1 MLVLDTDVASA
12 HILGQAPRGIRRQLE
27 HHEPAITFVTVGE
40 LLVWTFVRHVSRH
53 SVHGVHEFLDHVRV
67 LGYDPVV
74 ARRWGMMQGR
84 ARLRGRPR
92 PDNDTWIA
100 ACCLQRGLPLATF
113 NVKDFQDYADHDGLV
128 LVA

>member
-1 MLVLDTDVASA
+1 V
-12 HILGQAPRGIRRQLE
+12 
-27 HHEPAITFVTVGE
+27 HHQPAITFVTVGE
-40 LLVWTFVRHVSRH
+40 LLVWTFRKHFPPPLLDRVQGFIDDSRI
-53 SVHGVHEFLDHVRV
+53 

-74 ARRWGMMQGR
+74 ARRWGMLQGR

-113 NVKDFQDYADHDGLV
+113 NTKDVQDYADHDGLV

>member
-12 HILGQAPRGIRRQLE
+12 CIRGEVPRGIRRQLV
-27 HHEPAITFVTVGE
+27 HHQPAITFVTVGE
-40 LLVWTFVRHVSRH
+40 LLVWTFRKHFPPPLLDRVQGFIDDSRI
-53 SVHGVHEFLDHVRV
+53 

-74 ARRWGMMQGR
+74 ARRWGMLQGR

-113 NVKDFQDYADHDGLV
+113 NTKDVQDYADHDGLV